1 MMSRERALFKIEL
14 AIKMGRKANLPNAD
28 LRGANLGGADLR
40 GANLR
45 GATLRGANLLGANL
59 GGANLYGANL
69 GGADLGN
76 TQVIQIGPLGSRRD
90 YLVAKLFEEGDTEIM
105 AGCFIGTLGDFK
117 KAVMWTHESGSKYR
131 EEYLSAIAFILEKFN
146 IKPVEEVT
154 KDEQPF

>member
-1 MMSRERALFKIEL
+1 MNREEALEEIKIAE
-14 AIKMGRKANLPNAD
+14 KEGRSAD
-28 LRGANLGGADLR
+28 LRGANLYGANLRGADLYRADLRGANLRGAELRGADLR

-45 GATLRGANLLGANL
+45 GANLR
-59 GGANLYGANL
+59 
-69 GGADLGN
+69 GADLGGA
-76 TQVIQIGPLGSRRD
+76 QVLQIGPLGSRRD

-117 KAVMWTHESGSKYR
+117 KAVMRTHESGSKYR